1 MSVPPIPEGFA
12 TITPHLC
19 CDGCAEAI
27 EFYKRAFGAKEVGRN
42 PGPGGKLIHA
52 TLEIG
57 SSKLFLCDDFPEMC
71 AGIGASPRAL
81 GRSPVTMHLHVED
94 CDATTQQ
101 AEVAGAVVTM
111 PAQDTFWGA
120 RYGRL
125 RDPFG
130 HEWAVATSIKEVS
143 PQEAAEAGEQY
154 FKG

>member
-1 MSVPPIPEGFA
+1 MSVSPIPEGFA

-19 CDGCAEAI
+19 CDRCADAI
-27 EFYKRAFGAKEVGRN
+27 EFYKRAFGASEIGRN
-42 PGPGGKLIHA
+42 LGPAGRLIHA

-71 AGIGASPRAL
+71 AGVSASPRTLA
-81 GRSPVTMHLHVED
+81 RSPVTIHLYVED
-94 CDATTQQ
+94 CDATMQQ
-101 AEVAGAVVTM
+101 AAEAGAQVTM

-130 HEWAVATSIKEVS
+130 HEWSVATSIKEVT
-143 PQEAAEAGEQY
+143 PEEASEGAKQY
-154 FKG
+154 FGG